1 MSPFNSSCPRSLK
14 DLGRVCRKMRAAMSQ
29 DTTKL
34 ACRRIAAMLLQSVS
48 VDDEELG
55 RLKLQVASEMKLPRI
70 PSNSEVLSV
79 VEDDQRENVRRILTR
94 KKVRTLSGVSVVAVM
109 TEPLPCPHGR
119 CSYCPG
125 GPAEK
130 VPQSYTGFEP
140 AAMRGVQHGFNPF
153 SQVSSRIDQLR
164 AVGHQVDKVELII
177 MGGTFPSASAEYQ
190 EWFVKRC
197 LDAIT
202 GRRSVDLDHA
212 KGNAEVGF
220 RKNVGITVETRP
232 DCAGE
237 KQVDQMLRMGVTRVE
252 LGVQNLYDDIYRL
265 VDRGHTVEDVARA
278 FQVVRDAGLKVVAHM
293 MPGLPGSSFERD
305 LDGFRKLFRDPRFKP
320 DMLKI
325 YPCLVIKGTKLHGAW
340 RRGEYSP
347 LSNEAAAELVAEVK
361 RITPPWVRIM
371 RVQRDIPA
379 NLIEAGVTA
388 GNLRELARRKLR
400 EEGVRCRC
408 IRCREVG
415 HRHLV
420 DRVDPDPGRIG
431 IYETSYEA
439 SEGVEVFVSAEDRER
454 DVLIGYLRLRIPSSS
469 AHRHEVRG
477 EGTSIVRE
485 LRILGPLV
493 PVGMPPDGRWQHRGY
508 GEALL
513 HQAEAISVEVYGR
526 RKILVT
532 SALGT
537 KRYYMRR
544 GYSYDGPYMSK
555 WLT

>member
-1 MSPFNSSCPRSLK
+1 MPLDAS
-14 DLGRVCRKMRAAMSQ
+14 
-29 DTTKL
+29 KL
-34 ACRRIAAMLLQSVS
+34 ACKRIAAILLEGGV
-48 VDDEELG
+48 VDEQELG
-55 RLKLQVASEMKLPRI
+55 RLKFRVASEMGLSRI
-70 PSNSEVLSV
+70 PSNSEVLAV
-79 VEDDQRENVRRILTR
+79 VESGQRDVVRPLLKR

-109 TEPLPCPHGR
+109 TEPRACPHGR

-125 GPAEK
+125 GPDEN

-140 AAMRGVQHGFNPF
+140 AAMRGIQHRFDPF

-164 AVGHQVDKVELII
+164 AVGHEVDKVELII
-177 MGGTFPSASAEYQ
+177 MGGTFPSAPVSYQ

-197 LDAIT
+197 VDAIT
-202 GRRSVDLDHA
+202 GKSSVDLEQA
-212 KGNAEVGF
+212 KSNAETGF
-220 RKNVGITVETRP
+220 RKNAGITVETRP
-232 DCAGE
+232 DWASE
-237 KQVDQMLRMGVTRVE
+237 RQVDQMLRMGVTRVE

-278 FQVVRDAGLKVVAHM
+278 FQVTRDAGLKIVAHM
-293 MPGLPGSSFERD
+293 MPGLPASSLERD
-305 LDGFRKLFRDPRFKP
+305 LEGFGALFNDPRFKP

-325 YPCLVIKGTKLHGAW
+325 YPCLVLRGTKLHESW

-347 LSNEAAAELVAEVK
+347 LSNEAAAELVAEIK

-388 GNLRELARRKLR
+388 GNLRELARKKLK
-400 EEGVRCRC
+400 ELGAKCRC

-415 HRHLV
+415 HRFLADHVLP
-420 DRVDPDPGRIG
+420 DPDEVRIL
-431 IYETSYEA
+431 ETHYEA
-439 SEGVEVFVSAEDRER
+439 SGGTEVFVSAEDKES
-454 DVLIGYLRLRIPSSS
+454 DVLIGYLRLRIPSSA
-469 AHRHEVRG
+469 AHRPEVKG
-477 EGTSIVRE
+477 ERASIVRE
-485 LRILGPLV
+485 LRVLGPLV

-513 HQAEAISVEVYGR
+513 LQGETISMEAYDCRE
-526 RKILVT
+526 ILVT

-544 GYSYDGPYMSK
+544 GYRHDGPYVSK
-555 WLT
+555 RLD